1 MRIFDL
7 FDFNS
12 KLEVMD
18 VGAAAIAEEP
28 IYKGLVDMEVAHLTA
43 FDGDER
49 QMKKLQETY
58 GKKNVS
64 CFNSFLF
71 DGKVHDVYLCEPL
84 SGMTSLFKPK
94 KDALKFFNGFS
105 KFGQVGKIDKIKTT
119 RLDDVQNLKKIDFLK
134 MDAQG
139 AELEILQNGRQTLE
153 ECLAIQLEVSFFALY
168 ENQPSFGDIDIYMRK
183 MGFVPHR
190 ILDLKRW
197 SIAPIIFNDN
207 IRSPGNQ
214 VLESDIIYIKDPLLV
229 KKLTDI
235 QLQKITILAHYAFRS
250 IDYCAFL
257 LIEMEK
263 RKLLYKDSH
272 KQYITNLKSFE

>member
-28 IYKGLVDMEVAHLTA
+28 IYKSLVDMEVAHLTA

-49 QMKKLQETY
+49 QMNMLQERY
-58 GKKNVS
+58 GTKNVS

-134 MDAQG
+134 MDVQG

-214 VLESDIIYIKDPLLV
+214 LLESDIIYIKDPLLV
-229 KKLTDI
+229 EKLTDI

-263 RKLLYKDSH
+263 RKLLDLDSH